1 MRIVTLTLKNFR
13 SHQETVLELERFN
26 FVRGPNGCGKSSV
39 QMALEFLFTGQCT
52 MTDAAGRGAEDLIRV
67 GAKELG
73 ISATLE
79 KGETISRRRTP
90 KSHIVEVNGSRVP
103 VEAAAAFL
111 QKQFGSTDVLSA
123 VLNAGRF
130 IEMSEADQKRL
141 LTQVLN
147 AGMVEVPDE
156 IGEAL
161 RTIDQARP
169 RLTSVADVEV
179 AYKRF
184 YELRTEASRALKTLG
199 HMEKTDIPP
208 DLPNSQE
215 VKKRL
220 DDLRGQKERLV
231 AQKAEADAS
240 WEAARERLKQVQ
252 AEIAEV
258 SSELLSPTEEQ
269 ELVQLEFQRGHAE
282 KLRQELTGLIAEQK
296 AVETSLAA
304 AQGLKG
310 KCPTCRQPISEAVR
324 NAEAEALR
332 DRLADLEGM
341 VQGTREELSE
351 YAGIEAA
358 AARLEGHRKGLARHA
373 KLVEEQSKLGGAQ
386 KPSTADLES
395 RMTILAERINKGER
409 VLEKA
414 QQTETARE
422 RWEKYVGEKSAL
434 EARISLLD
442 RLVEFFGPN
451 GAMMGRASGRMGSF
465 IEDLNRHLGAF
476 GYTCNFTLDP
486 FEIRVIS
493 SKDNHFAIRLK
504 HLSESEQFRFGVAFQ
519 IALAMVTGLRLVVID
534 RADVLDKER
543 RRMLTGSLV
552 NSALDQAIVLATSEE
567 APPSVVPQGVKFLSL
582 AKGVKCDEALVS
594 TAV

>member
-26 FVRGPNGCGKSSV
+26 FVRGPNGCGKSSI

-67 GAKELG
+67 GAKKLG

-79 KGETISRRRTP
+79 KGETICRRRTP

-123 VLNAGRF
+123 ALNSGRF

-141 LTQVLN
+141 LTQVLDVGT
-147 AGMVEVPDE
+147 AEVPGE
-156 IGEAL
+156 ISETL
-161 RTIDQARP
+161 RAINQAPP
-169 RLTSVADVEV
+169 RLTSVAEIEV

-184 YELRTEASRALKTLG
+184 YELRTEASRALKALG
-199 HMEKTDIPP
+199 NTEKPEIPR

-231 AQKAEADAS
+231 AWKAEADAS
-240 WEAARERLKQVQ
+240 WQAAQGRLKQVQ
-252 AEIAEV
+252 AGIAEV
-258 SSELLSPTEEQ
+258 SSELFSPTEEQ
-269 ELVQLEFQRGHAE
+269 ELFELESQRGHAE
-282 KLRQELTGLIAEQK
+282 KLRQELASLIAEEK
-296 AVETSLAA
+296 AVETSLAVT
-304 AQGLKG
+304 QGLKG
-310 KCPTCRQPISEAVR
+310 KRPTCRQPISEAVR

-332 DRLADLEGM
+332 GRLADLEGM

-351 YAGIEAA
+351 YAGIAAA
-358 AARLEGHRKGLARHA
+358 AARLERHRKALARHA
-373 KLVEEQSKLGGAQ
+373 KLVEEQSKLGEVQ

-414 QQTETARE
+414 QQTESARE
-422 RWEKYVGEKSAL
+422 RWEKYVGEKS
-434 EARISLLD
+434 
-442 RLVEFFGPN
+442 V
-451 GAMMGRASGRMGSF
+451 
-465 IEDLNRHLGAF
+465 LG
-476 GYTCNFTLDP
+476 
-486 FEIRVIS
+486 
-493 SKDNHFAIRLK
+493 SKDQFA
-504 HLSESEQFRFGVAFQ
+504 GP
-519 IALAMVTGLRLVVID
+519 TGRVLRAEWRDD
-534 RADVLDKER
+534 R
-543 RRMLTGSLV
+543 
-552 NSALDQAIVLATSEE
+552 
-567 APPSVVPQGVKFLSL
+567 
-582 AKGVKCDEALVS
+582 
-594 TAV
+594 